1 MLEPT
6 DELSQQ
12 ENRKRNKTMKN
23 KNRSIATALMALFP
37 MTCMAQG
44 EDNGPASFTY
54 GTYLYCDVA
63 TQAQLDDVIDEYDK
77 PVLDKA
83 VADGRMSGWGYYS
96 HMTGGE
102 WRRLQYHTAP
112 TLEAALHNQ
121 ETIFAEIY
129 ADNEEAGQARSN
141 ACSGHDDYIWADLN
155 SGGGDAD
162 ESPASSLSVYYVCD
176 VTRETE
182 TDEMVAETY
191 APILNQMVEDGKLM
205 SWGWMA
211 HRVGGKYR
219 RLQTFFGASHA
230 ANLAARAEL
239 LQQTGGQNTEFGKIC
254 GSHTDYLWNIVH

>member
-1 MLEPT
+1 MEIPV
-6 DELSQQ
+6 
-12 ENRKRNKTMKN
+12 NKIK
-23 KNRSIATALMALFP
+23 KGFAALLMALFS

-44 EDNGPASFTY
+44 EGDGPASYTY
-54 GTYLYCDVA
+54 GTYHVCDVG
-63 TQAQLDDVIDEYDK
+63 TQAQMDDVIEEYDK

-83 VADGRMSGWGYYS
+83 VADGRMNGWGYYS
-96 HMTGGE
+96 HMTGGK

-112 TLEAALHNQ
+112 TIEAAVHNQ

-129 ADNEEAGQARSN
+129 ADNEEAGQVRSN

-155 SGGGDAD
+155 FGGGDAD

-182 TDEMVAETY
+182 TDEIVSETY
-191 APILNQMVEDGKLM
+191 APILNQMVEAGKLM
-205 SWGWMA
+205 SWGWSA

-219 RLQTFFGASHA
+219 RLQTFLGASHA
-230 ANLAARAEL
+230 AVLAARADL
-239 LQQTGGQNTEFGKIC
+239 LQQTGGQNTEFSDIC